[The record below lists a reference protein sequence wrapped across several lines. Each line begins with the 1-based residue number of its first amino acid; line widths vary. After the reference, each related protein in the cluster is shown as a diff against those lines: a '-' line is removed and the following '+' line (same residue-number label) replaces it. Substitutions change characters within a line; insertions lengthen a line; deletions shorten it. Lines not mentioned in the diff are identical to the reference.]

1 MKGKRSY
8 GILYGYMLKSF
19 LGAFLVSFAFFFFIF
34 FANQILVLAQKILI
48 KNVSIKN
55 VLLAV
60 IYSIPQFLLYT
71 FPFSCLTAASMVIG
85 ELSSKNEILAMR
97 FSGIHIRHVFLPII
111 IASIALSAM
120 TLIVT
125 NNLVPYTAG
134 KYRALYSQILR
145 DLPTMEL
152 KANSVNK
159 VGSYIIKC
167 SKVEGSVIHDLLIID
182 NSDPSRS
189 TTITSKQGT
198 LSLVDINAYVYRL
211 DLEDATLAETS
222 AKLNRQYSLSSA
234 RSMTLYLDFSASV
247 SSSASTTPSQMSLR
261 QIKAAMDENEKA
273 YESQR
278 SATLSQG
285 ISSYKEYLR
294 LMEECRQGE
303 TIDYNLAYNLFTS
316 YQAIAKSIQQGFTS
330 KYYESEYNKKLA
342 LSMACTFLIFMAF
355 PLSFSKIRYGRLLGF
370 GLSIFSCAAYWFMLF
385 YAQVLCLR
393 VNISPAFLIWAP
405 NAFFLLVGT
414 ILLIRLARS

>member
-1 MKGKRSY
+1 
-8 GILYGYMLKSF
+8 
-19 LGAFLVSFAFFFFIF
+19 
-34 FANQILVLAQKILI
+34 
-48 KNVSIKN
+48 
-55 VLLAV
+55 
-60 IYSIPQFLLYT
+60 
-71 FPFSCLTAASMVIG
+71 
-85 ELSSKNEILAMR
+85 
-97 FSGIHIRHVFLPII
+97 
-111 IASIALSAM
+111 
-120 TLIVT
+120 
-125 NNLVPYTAG
+125 
-134 KYRALYSQILR
+134 
-145 DLPTMEL
+145 
-152 KANSVNK
+152 
-159 VGSYIIKC
+159 
-167 SKVEGSVIHDLLIID
+167 HDLLIID

-355 PLSFSKIRYGRLLGF
+355 PLSFIKIRYGRLLGF